1 MLILWCETDQLQN
14 CSMIDTLIGSIN
26 DSSIVL
32 FEDQT
37 WTDESDELKKSEVH
51 AVNALSW
58 KSDHVFVPQL
68 WSLTEMMFVLFLT
81 ESQTKPKV
89 QRYFLLIL
97 EFCPVQLCLVWAR
110 SWTSVVTCWSN
121 TWSLDGRC
129 WFLISN
135 LSVRSDKR
143 SFLTWSNWLF
153 WFF

>member
-1 MLILWCETDQLQN
+1 MIHRSF
-14 CSMIDTLIGSIN
+14 CSRIKPELMNRTRSTGRVKEIR
-26 DSSIVL
+26 SSCCKCSELEVRSC
-32 FEDQT
+32 FCSSAV
-37 WTDESDELKKSEVH
+37 ESHRDDVC
-51 AVNALSW
+51 
-58 KSDHVFVPQL
+58 FVWFRFY
-68 WSLTEMMFVLFLT
+68 WSNILTEN
-81 ESQTKPKV
+81 QTKQKV

-121 TWSLDGRC
+121 AWSLDGRC

-135 LSVRSDKR
+135 LSVSSDKR